1 MANRWGKSGSSDRCY
16 FLYFS
21 KIPVDS
27 DCSHEIKRH
36 LLLRR
41 KAMINLGSILK
52 NRDITLPTNIH
63 IVKAMIFPVVMYGCE
78 SWTIKKTECW
88 RIDDFVS
95 SVVLE
100 KTLESLM
107 DCKSIKP
114 VNLKGNQPW
123 ILIGRT
129 YAEAEA
135 PVFWSSDV
143 NSWETGNVPDAGK
156 DWRKKE
162 KRASEVEIAGWHHWC
177 NGCEFGQTLG
187 DEEGQGGL
195 AYRSSWDHKELDT
208 TRRLNNDWS

>member
-1 MANRWGKSGSSDRCY
+1 M
-16 FLYFS
+16 
-21 KIPVDS
+21 P
-27 DCSHEIKRH
+27 
-36 LLLRR
+36 
-41 KAMINLGSILK
+41 K
-52 NRDITLPTNIH
+52 NWCLQT
-63 IVKAMIFPVVMYGCE
+63 
-78 SWTIKKTECW
+78 
-88 RIDDFVS
+88 
-95 SVVLE
+95 VVLE
-100 KTLESLM
+100 KTPESPL
-107 DCKSIKP
+107 DSKEIKP

-195 AYRSSWDHKELDT
+195 AYRSSWDHKELD
-208 TRRLNNDWS
+208 RLGDWTMTGPKKEASRGKLLCDTSHCWKCHPFWNSWHFCWLWKHSNSKYSHSCSFFFLQLPKFKRELGPPKHEVVFNPKHSICPPIQSHCFSYHS